1 MWKLWMINIVWQI
14 NQQGLNPMANYGM
27 IKFQRKKRETI
38 TYSGGDTREFM
49 VYKRN
54 LFKLF

>member
-1 MWKLWMINIVWQI
+1 
-14 NQQGLNPMANYGM
+14 MANYGM